1 MASLIPRS
9 ANSEKRATVEAAVLG
24 ATEGLLAEGR
34 AFAELRVEEI
44 AKRAGLS
51 RTAFYFYFRGKRE
64 LLMRLTEG
72 VAELLWAEAETWW
85 ESDDADPSGALREAL
100 RRVTDVWSAHGV
112 MLRAVIE
119 ASAYDEVVANF
130 WRAVLARFVE
140 ATRDR
145 IEADGL
151 PVPAESTAFALCWM
165 TERAYYQW
173 IAQGGAFDDPRLT
186 EGVAATWTRT
196 LYGS

>member
-9 ANSEKRATVEAAVLG
+9 ANSEKRATVEAAVLA

-34 AFAELRVEEI
+34 AFADLRVEEI
-44 AKRAGLS
+44 ANRAGIS

-72 VAELLWAEAETWW
+72 VAELLWVQAETWW
-85 ESDDADPSGALREAL
+85 GDDGDGAEALREAV
-100 RRVTDVWSAHGV
+100 RRVTAVWADHGV
-112 MLRAVIE
+112 LLRAVIE

-130 WRAVLARFVE
+130 WRAIMGRFVE
-140 ATRDR
+140 ATRAR
-145 IEADGL
+145 IEADGV

-173 IAQGGAFDDPRLT
+173 IAQGGVFDDPRLT
-186 EGVAATWTRT
+186 DGVAAAWTRT